1 MFELSHC
8 SRLLGRCEVSSEK
21 GGCGIQLESLIFCCS
36 SFLSENIIC
45 DLTVKTKNE
54 NTYTFRAVV
63 INRGERK
70 AVVCRFLSVVRWI
83 FPLCL

>member
-1 MFELSHC
+1 M
-8 SRLLGRCEVSSEK
+8 
-21 GGCGIQLESLIFCCS
+21 ESLIFCCS

-70 AVVCRFLSVVRWI
+70 AVVCSGTFLCGYVDFPSLPLVRFGLKRIVI
-83 FPLCL
+83 PHTMT